1 MIRTQLIRKLSE
13 NAVLTNR
20 RASFKTV
27 ASQLNVV
34 ESLLKAAAQSI
45 NSDGIYA
52 ISTYH
57 GGGVGIS
64 GGLDK
69 EKDTYVYVEGNLEA
83 WVRTNIYGKAGVT
96 DLWVA
101 QTHKK
106 KLDGKW
112 STPDFSLLGVHK
124 FLHLPQSSV
133 DVVSIEIKHASLQ
146 FDVAC
151 VYEALAHSR
160 MSAYSILFFY
170 EDPAWT
176 IQDMNAEDALE
187 EIRNECARLGVGL
200 VISQYPAALDRW
212 DYHIPARRNEPDPRR
227 VDAFISVAFTQ
238 KQRDE
243 LAKKL

>member
-1 MIRTQLIRKLSE
+1 MIRTQLIRHLWATSTRAKL
-13 NAVLTNR
+13 
-20 RASFKTV
+20 ASYKTV
-27 ASQLNVV
+27 ANQLNVL
-34 ESLLKAAAQSI
+34 ESSLKSVAQDI
-45 NSDGIYA
+45 NADGIYA
-52 ISTYH
+52 IGTSN
-57 GGGVGIS
+57 GGGVWIS

-69 EKDTYVYVEGNLEA
+69 EKDTYAHVEKHLEA
-83 WVRTNIYGKAGVT
+83 WVRANIYGKAGVT
-96 DLWVA
+96 DLWIA
-101 QTHKK
+101 QTHRK

-124 FLHLPQSSV
+124 FLHLAQSSV
-133 DVVSIEIKHASLQ
+133 DVVSIEVKHASLQ

-170 EDPAWT
+170 EDPAQT
-176 IQDMNAEDALE
+176 IRDMGEDDTLE

-212 DYHIPARRNEPDPRR
+212 DYHIPARMNEPDPRR
-227 VDAFISVAFTQ
+227 VDSFITVAFTQ